1 MVFSDHSVVDMTRF
15 FLRYHYKIIF
25 DTNRVYWIQKTQK
38 KIFVKF
44 YSFLASVATF
54 YYEHM
59 VKTGLFRIFGLK
71 SLINGFFFKNNLHS
85 GAELGP
91 FWLRYHYKFIFGA
104 DRVCWILKTQNKI
117 RFYDILILDL
127 CSDFLHKN
135 IVKTTIL
142 WIFGLKSFIRNF
154 KSKS

>member
-1 MVFSDHSVVDMTRF
+1 MVFSDHIVVDMTRF

-25 DTNRVYWIQKTQK
+25 DKNRVYWIQKTQK
-38 KIFVKF
+38 KFFVKF

-117 RFYDILILDL
+117 FFYNILILDL
-127 CSDFLHKN
+127 CSDFLVQKYRKN
-135 IVKTTIL
+135 NYSLDFWLKTL
-142 WIFGLKSFIRNF
+142 YKGF
-154 KSKS
+154 